1 MLKKINHVLRP
12 DEQPFIGMLTKDD
25 IGYKLQ
31 RHGLAG
37 LCKFEVR
44 KCYKSDDP
52 FILVEIPRGSVEKV
66 HIHYSIDR
74 MDRALEEFYAA

>member
-1 MLKKINHVLRP
+1 MLKKINHVLNP
-12 DEQPFIGMLTKDD
+12 DEKPFIGMLTKDD

-37 LCKFEVR
+37 LCTFEVR
-44 KCYKSDDP
+44 KCYKSDNP
-52 FILVEIPRGSVEKV
+52 FILVEIPQGSAEKV

-74 MDRALEEFYAA
+74 ADRALEDFYAA